1 MNAFVTVSRR
11 VSTEKWGGVHER
23 IGSSMRTRR
32 EADSSAT
39 PATRLGKPN
48 RRSGRRRR
56 EAVVVSNK
64 PNRNRFDPM
73 ESIAGWSSG
82 FRWPRRREEAV
93 CGSEST
99 GIRDRSDYSELL
111 GRSSS
116 FSRPLPR
123 VRSRS
128 APARLTQ
135 VMVTGEELCESDRE
149 SHEAGG
155 LGLAGRNEF
164 LTGARCGFAWGITF
178 RGGVAPSRRSPARFA
193 WRLDAPPRRW

>member
-1 MNAFVTVSRR
+1 
-11 VSTEKWGGVHER
+11 
-23 IGSSMRTRR
+23 MRTRR

-39 PATRLGKPN
+39 PATRLGKPS

-64 PNRNRFDPM
+64 PNRNRFDPS

-82 FRWPRRREEAV
+82 FRWPRRREEAI

-149 SHEAGG
+149 SHEARG

-164 LTGARCGFAWGITF
+164 LQRAR
-178 RGGVAPSRRSPARFA
+178 RGLRHRDHISRGSRAKQVESCSVCLATRCTSSKVVMPFMTLSMPSA
-193 WRLDAPPRRW
+193 